1 MTDDLS
7 DDEFRLIL
15 KGITK
20 QYPSCLANDSVEI
33 RIMPGK
39 NYALLGKNGAG
50 KSTLMKVIY
59 GVVKPDA
66 DKIIREGGEIE
77 ISAPVHARKLA
88 IGMVF
93 QHFSLFETLSVLEN
107 IALCMEKDDARDMD
121 ALARKITEVSQK
133 YGMALEP
140 HRPVHNWGPLYA
152 AKVKAVMDGTWTSE
166 DIWGEFA
173 DDALTLA
180 PFNAAVPRTYRT
192 T

>member
-66 DKIIREGGEIE
+66 GKII
-77 ISAPVHARKLA
+77 
-88 IGMVF
+88 
-93 QHFSLFETLSVLEN
+93 
-107 IALCMEKDDARDMD
+107 
-121 ALARKITEVSQK
+121 VS
-133 YGMALEP
+133 
-140 HRPVHNWGPLYA
+140 
-152 AKVKAVMDGTWTSE
+152 T
-166 DIWGEFA
+166 
-173 DDALTLA
+173 
-180 PFNAAVPRTYRT
+180 
-192 T
+192 